1 MRSSRKRR
9 SLLAA
14 GAVLAFILVAFF
26 FGWFPQAPVRRLVE
40 ARLRSAL
47 GPGAR
52 VGAVHVVPGRL
63 AVDVRDLAF
72 EGPGYSIEIQR
83 AGLVLAPAMLLG
95 HSLSV
100 DSLVL
105 ESPRV
110 VLRPV
115 ATATTPP
122 AASAPGAQP
131 IHVRNL
137 SVRGA
142 TLVYDDP
149 ALGGPLR
156 LDNVQARGSLGDGVL
171 EVDAGGGGWQ
181 RPRPV
186 ALGPTRLRLRA
197 SPLLDLRI
205 ESLDAGTVASRV
217 SAAGA
222 LGRPGALSP
231 DLTFSI
237 HVDLADVATIFDA
250 PATSGRLV
258 GKGRVEAQRIE
269 ATLEGRGLS
278 FSGWPID
285 AATLHGVQE
294 KAKTSVTGR
303 IELLGGHVDA
313 EALLVG
319 SALDA
324 TVHAAGVDL
333 DRLRRRIAPGATP
346 LEGTLSA
353 DVGAKGDIDG
363 PLKTQAHLTANARRD
378 GLAVLTLGNGEGV
391 VDARRQTADL
401 IWNVAVNGEGSGGA
415 GRAVLKGTAR
425 GPLPPSIDGVLE
437 GTLGFRGQEMTLAG
451 SFAARGS
458 EANARVEARGLGGV
472 LSIAA
477 ATSGS
482 LLRRLEARGD
492 SLSLEPL
499 VAGLRGTAQFSVA
512 ASGPADR
519 LTGSGALRLD
529 GVGWQETDV
538 GPVFLDVDAHGGEAD
553 LKLEVPA
560 FHASG
565 RGHATRP
572 GRNGLLT
579 GTLTLAATPLAPL
592 APLLRPGASLE
603 GEVTGSVDVT
613 LPFARPSDFELR
625 GRVEHASFASGRLS
639 AQTTRP
645 ATIGFVRDRIVLD
658 DVGLAGSG
666 LTLALSGSFGLAPQA
681 AVDLQATL
689 DADLSQVS
697 APEGWSLGGSGHA
710 DVHLTGTKARPET
723 RGSVTARDLTV
734 SGPRLPPLGVSAL
747 RLDLDGDAVI
757 VPSLTASLA
766 DGTLTLSGRVPV
778 AAVVTQARR
787 SPPAL
792 QAQEEARLDVAWD
805 GVAIEALLERLR
817 PGPSA
822 ARGKLSGTLQLRG
835 GLAALSEVQSAL
847 SLSQTALD
855 VEEQPIR
862 IAPVSMRLDRG
873 RLATEGITVEAQGG
887 TLRIEGNVD
896 LVRRLLDV
904 TGKGSIDLRAL
915 SPFLSE
921 TAVSGNA
928 AIDLAVAGSLDAPE
942 PRGSVHI
949 RDGSLRVR
957 ALPQALTALTA
968 DVVFDEK
975 AVRIVGGSAAF
986 GGGDVTIS
994 GRAAL
999 ESGGLADAAF
1009 RIEGREIALR
1019 YPPGLKTR
1027 ANADV
1032 SLTGRTGAFV
1042 LGGTVTVLSGL
1053 YDLDVALEANLSAPA
1068 ATPVDS
1074 PLLRSIALDLRVD
1087 VANPVA
1093 VRNNLADLRG
1103 TGSLTFRG
1111 TMETPAPFGRFD
1123 IVEGGKVFFQ
1133 SAQVF
1138 LIASGSSLT
1147 YEGSWD
1153 PKVSITARIEKPI
1166 SDPRENRRY
1175 NVRLEAKGTLE
1186 NLDIKFK
1193 SDAGITDEQ
1202 AMALVMTGSIQSD
1215 ALTSAKLVAGQ
1226 QAATLVAG
1234 RVSRGVGRG
1243 LKQLGIDEVALQPEL
1258 IARET
1263 DPGARFTFGKQI
1275 TPDVKLVYSLPLN
1288 SPDPPFLRME
1298 ARALRHIT
1306 LSIQRDGDGV
1316 VSYSAGQEIR
1326 LGGTRAQQVAAEAK
1340 VRLAGV
1346 RFEGDQPLA
1355 EDLLRKSVR
1364 ARSDKRVTPF
1374 DLQDD
1379 ADRLRERLIEEGR
1392 LEAEV
1397 GARLEEGTA
1406 VFRIRAG
1413 PRYRWRV
1420 EGMPGPP
1427 NLDDVLRKALF
1438 EEEALELGR
1447 KRLLEML
1454 RSRGHLRA
1462 SVATRTVAEGDER
1475 ILTFSVTPG
1484 ALLTVDDVSFPGA
1497 KVLGRGELLKAAG
1510 GVAPLLLSPQEAI
1523 AGIRNAYRERQHLA
1537 IDVGLPQVR
1546 EAGSR
1551 VSVIVPIS
1559 EGKPAKVAAVVFK
1572 GATLPESDLQD
1583 LAGLKIGEP
1592 YSETR
1597 VRAAAD
1603 RLTDRYLTLGYPA
1616 IRVRPTL
1623 EPAGSDLTV
1632 AFVVTEGEQVIVGS
1646 VALTGLGR
1654 TRAGV
1659 VRRQIDLKPGEPL
1672 DPRRLARIEQRL
1684 LGLGAFSRVATSVSS
1699 DTPATVTFDLREE
1712 APVIL
1717 RYDLRYS
1724 KEEKWSGIADA
1735 ESRNLFGTAA
1745 TLGGR
1750 YDRGTD
1756 FDEARGSLQ
1765 IPSYGFGSFTFL
1777 LSKRQETFSAVG
1789 FSGEPVENR
1798 RRTWGIE
1805 IQDKIGL
1812 PDHWT
1817 LLVGYNRKRVVF
1829 TSFIGEFTNHVARIS
1844 SSLLRDTRDNILDP
1858 RRGRLLAFNIE
1869 VSPRFIGSDFRFVKG
1884 FAQASIARSLN
1895 PSLTWAQGYQI
1906 GLAQGLSGQDL
1917 DCPQLFQLGGPKI
1930 LRGFALKSVGPVDPL
1945 CGIGGGAAVVLGEEL
1960 RYRHPSGLGGALFY
1974 EAGNAFPRISDID
1987 FKLRHVLGAGLRY
2000 ESPVGLLRLDV
2011 GIPLGRRP
2019 GESTYRIYFGFG
2031 QAF

>member
-1 MRSSRKRR
+1 VRSSRKRR

-14 GAVLAFILVAFF
+14 GAVLAFILVVFF

-47 GPGAR
+47 GPRAR

-72 EGPGYSIEIQR
+72 EGPGYSVEVQR
-83 AGLVLAPAMLLG
+83 AGLVLAPATLLG

-115 ATATTPP
+115 APATTPAP
-122 AASAPGAQP
+122 AAAPLAKP
-131 IHVRNL
+131 IHVRSL
-137 SVRGA
+137 LVRGA

-149 ALGGPLR
+149 ALGGPVTFE
-156 LDNVQARGSLGDGVL
+156 NVQARGSLGDGVL
-171 EVDAGGGGWQ
+171 EVDAGGGRWQ

-197 SPLLDLRI
+197 SALLDLRI
-205 ESLDAGTVASRV
+205 ESLDAGTVASRIT
-217 SAAGA
+217 ATGA

-231 DLTFSI
+231 DLTFST
-237 HVDLADVATIFDA
+237 HVDLADVATILDT
-250 PATSGRLV
+250 PATSGRLA
-258 GKGRVEAQRIE
+258 GKGRVEAQRVE

-278 FSGWPID
+278 FSGWPIA
-285 AATLHGVQE
+285 AATLHAVQE
-294 KAKTSVTGR
+294 KAKTTASAR
-303 IELLGGHVDA
+303 LEMLGGHVDA
-313 EALLVG
+313 EALLTG

-333 DRLRRRIAPGATP
+333 DRLRRRIAPAAAP
-346 LEGTLSA
+346 LQGTLSA

-363 PLKTQAHLTANARRD
+363 PLPTHAHLTANARRE
-378 GLAVLTLGNGEGV
+378 GLAVLTLGNAEGV

-425 GPLPPSIDGVLE
+425 GPLPPAIDGVLE

-482 LLRRLEARGD
+482 TLRRLEARGD

-499 VAGLRGTAQFSVA
+499 AAGLRGTAQVSLA

-519 LTGSGALRLD
+519 LTGSGALRLE
-529 GVGWQETDV
+529 GVGWHETDV
-538 GPVFLDVDAHGGEAD
+538 GSVTLDVDAHGGEAD
-553 LKLEVPA
+553 LELEVPA

-572 GRNGLLT
+572 GRNGRLT

-592 APLLRPGASLE
+592 APLLQPGTPLE

-613 LPFARPSDFELR
+613 LPFARPSNLELR
-625 GRVEHASFASGRLS
+625 GRVEQASFASGRLS

-645 ATIGFVRDRIVLD
+645 ATIAFAHDRVVLE

-666 LTLALSGSFGLAPQA
+666 LTLALSGSLGLGPR
-681 AVDLQATL
+681 AVIDLQATL
-689 DADLSQVS
+689 DADLGQVS
-697 APEGWSLGGSGHA
+697 TPEGWSLGGSGHA
-710 DVHLTGTKARPET
+710 DVHLTGTKARPEA
-723 RGSVTARDLTV
+723 RGSVTARDLTA
-734 SGPRLPPLGVSAL
+734 SGPRLPALRASEL
-747 RLDLDGDAVI
+747 RLDLEGDAVV

-766 DGTLTLSGRVPV
+766 DGTLTLSGRVPI

-787 SPPAL
+787 SPPRL
-792 QAQEEARLDVAWD
+792 QTQEEARLDVTWD

-822 ARGKLSGTLQLRG
+822 ARGKLSGALQLSG
-835 GLAALSEVQSAL
+835 GLAALSEVRSAL
-847 SLSQTALD
+847 SLSQTTLD
-855 VEEQPIR
+855 VEEQPIT
-862 IAPVSMRLDRG
+862 IAPVSMRLDSG
-873 RLATEGITVEAQGG
+873 RLATEGIAVEAQGG
-887 TLRIEGNVD
+887 TLRIEGNAD
-896 LVRRLLDV
+896 LVRRRLDV

-928 AIDLAVAGSLDAPE
+928 EVDLAVGGSLNAPE
-942 PRGSVHI
+942 PRGSVRI

-957 ALPQALTALTA
+957 ALPQALTALMA

-975 AVRIVGGSAAF
+975 AVRIDGGSARF

-999 ESGGLADAAF
+999 KGGGLADADF
-1009 RIEGREIALR
+1009 RTEGREIALR

-1032 SLTGRTGAFV
+1032 TLAGRTGAFV

-1068 ATPVDS
+1068 AAPTES
-1074 PLLRSIALDLRVD
+1074 PLLRSIALDLRID

-1103 TGSLTFRG
+1103 TGSLTLRG

-1123 IVEGGKVFFQ
+1123 ILPGGKVYFQ

-1138 LIASGSSLT
+1138 LIEPGSSLT

-1153 PKVSITARIEKPI
+1153 PNVSIAARIEKPI
-1166 SDPRENRRY
+1166 SDPGENKRY
-1175 NVRLEAKGTLE
+1175 DVRLEAKGTLE

-1193 SDAGITDEQ
+1193 SDAGVTDEQ

-1226 QAATLVAG
+1226 QAAMLVAG
-1234 RVSRGVGRG
+1234 RVSRGFGRG

-1275 TPDVKLVYSLPLN
+1275 TPDVKLIYSLPLN

-1298 ARALRHIT
+1298 ARVLRHVT

-1316 VSYSAGQEIR
+1316 VSYGAGQEIR
-1326 LGGTRAQQVAAEAK
+1326 LGGPRASQVPAERK

-1364 ARSDKRVTPF
+1364 ARTDKRVTPF

-1397 GARLEEGTA
+1397 GARLEDGTA

-1420 EGMPGPP
+1420 EGMPNPP

-1447 KRLLEML
+1447 KRLLDTL
-1454 RSRGHLRA
+1454 RSRGHLKS
-1462 SVATRTVAEGDER
+1462 SVATRTVTEGDER
-1475 ILTFSVTPG
+1475 ILSFSVTLGPV
-1484 ALLTVDDVSFPGA
+1484 LTVEDVSFPGA
-1497 KVLGRGELLKAAG
+1497 KVLSRSALIEATG

-1523 AGIRNAYRERQHLA
+1523 AGIVNAYRERHYLA
-1537 IDVGLPQVR
+1537 IDIGLPQVR

-1551 VSVIVPIS
+1551 VSVVVPIS
-1559 EGKPAKVAAVVFK
+1559 EGEPAKVAAVVFK

-1583 LAGLKIGEP
+1583 LAGLKVGEP

-1597 VRAAAD
+1597 ARAAAD

-1623 EPAGSDLTV
+1623 EPAGGDLTV
-1632 AFVVTEGEQVIVGS
+1632 AFVVTEGERVVVGS

-1659 VRRQIDLKPGEPL
+1659 VRRQVDFKPGDPL

-1684 LGLGAFSRVATSVSS
+1684 LGLGAFSRVATTVSG
-1699 DTPATVTFDLREE
+1699 DAPATVTFNLREE
-1712 APVIL
+1712 APLIL
-1717 RYDLRYS
+1717 RYDVRYS
-1724 KEEKWSGIADA
+1724 KEDKWSGLVDA
-1735 ESRNLFGTAA
+1735 ESRNLLGTAA

-1805 IQDKIGL
+1805 VQDAIRL
-1812 PDHWT
+1812 PDRWT
-1817 LLVGYNRKRVVF
+1817 LLVGYKRKRVVF
-1829 TSFIGEFTNHVARIS
+1829 TSFIGEFTNRVASLS
-1844 SSLLRDTRDNILDP
+1844 SSLLRDTRDNVLDP

-1869 VSPRFIGSDFRFVKG
+1869 VSPRFVGSELRYVRG

-1917 DCPQLFQLGGPKI
+1917 DCPQLFQLGGPKT
-1930 LRGFALKSVGPVDPL
+1930 LRGFAVKSVGPVDSL
-1945 CGIGGGAAVVLGEEL
+1945 CGIGGGAAIVLGEEL
-1960 RYRHPSGLGGALFY
+1960 RYRHVSGIGGALFY
-1974 EAGNAFPRISDID
+1974 EAGNAFSRISDID
-1987 FKLRHVLGAGLRY
+1987 LKLRHVLGAGLRY
-2000 ESPVGLLRLDV
+2000 ESPVGLLRLDI
-2011 GIPLGRRP
+2011 GLPLGRRP
-2019 GESTYRIYFGFG
+2019 GESSYRVFFGFG